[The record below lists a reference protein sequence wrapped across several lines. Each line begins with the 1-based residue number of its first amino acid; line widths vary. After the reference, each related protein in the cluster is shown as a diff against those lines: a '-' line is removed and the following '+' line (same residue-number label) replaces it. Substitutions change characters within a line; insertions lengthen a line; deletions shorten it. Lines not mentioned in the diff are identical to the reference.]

1 MNKEIYSKYV
11 DLLRKELIPALGCT
25 EPIAIAYCSAM
36 ATKVLKQF
44 PDRITVSCS
53 GNVIK
58 NAKSVIVPNSDNQ
71 KGIAVA
77 AILGVVGGNPDKK
90 LEVLSDI
97 NETHLEKLNKLINSE
112 FCEIEI
118 LQCKEELKIVVKAY
132 YNDEYAIVEIVDEH
146 TNIVYIEKNGNVE
159 YNNRTSNKIGTDN
172 KSGFLSIKGIL
183 DFADN
188 VEISEISNII
198 ENQINCNT
206 KISIEGLKNQYG
218 TCVGRTLME
227 SCGDSIFVR
236 AKAKAAAAA
245 DARMSGCDMP
255 VVVNSGSGNQGLTVS
270 LPVIE
275 YAHELEVSM
284 DKLYRALVISNLISI
299 HIKSKIGK
307 LSAYCGAVSA
317 ACGSGAAITYLHNGS
332 FKNICNTIINTLGN
346 TSGIVCDGAKASC
359 AAKVSSS
366 IDAALTGHSMSMK
379 DRVFDDGDGIIKNN
393 IEDTIKSVGRLAH
406 VGMKET
412 DVEILK
418 IMLS

>member
-11 DLLRKELIPALGCT
+11 ELLRKELIPALGCT

-36 ATKVLKQF
+36 ATKVLKQV

-58 NAKSVIVPNSDNQ
+58 NAKSVIVPNSNNQ
-71 KGIAVA
+71 KGIEVA
-77 AILGVVGGNPDKK
+77 AILGVVGGNSDKK

-97 NETHLEKLNKLINSE
+97 NETHLDELNKLINSK

-132 YNDEYAIVEIVDEH
+132 KNDEYAIVEIVDEH

-159 YNNRTSNKIGTDN
+159 YNNRTSKKNEIDN

-206 KISIEGLKNQYG
+206 NISNEGLKNQYG
-218 TCVGRTLME
+218 MCVGRTLME
-227 SCGDSIFVR
+227 TCGDNIFVR

-284 DKLYRALVISNLISI
+284 DKMYRALVVSNLISI

-366 IDAALTGHSMSMK
+366 IDAALTGHSMAMN
-379 DRVFDDGDGIIKNN
+379 DRVFDAGDGIIKNN

-412 DVEILK
+412 DLEILK